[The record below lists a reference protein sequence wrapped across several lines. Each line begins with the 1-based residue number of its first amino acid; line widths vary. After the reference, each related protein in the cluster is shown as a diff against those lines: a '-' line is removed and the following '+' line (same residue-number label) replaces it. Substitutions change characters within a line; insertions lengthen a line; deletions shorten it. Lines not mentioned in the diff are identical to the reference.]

1 MASVTARAAT
11 PSSGTINVLTP
22 TQAYSSGPFLQP
34 NPTPTPIV
42 DSEPTCDAVHPCDS
56 YTLTVSLPADYQSTH
71 PTDVIRITSSW
82 PPLGGGQQSDY
93 DVWVYDS
100 AGHVVPTSSASS
112 NDPEVATL
120 PAVSAT
126 YTVKI
131 IPFHPAG
138 EIVTTTIV
146 LGPAPPSPFRA
157 GTYVT
162 GTDVWSQ
169 NVHLQGQ
176 GLTFS
181 HGHDSEPA
189 VRFDPDGTA
198 FVVSNGGSLTGG
210 TGLGMWKISESCG
223 QRYSFLEPEFPFYNG
238 GGDCDVDVASQRNA
252 NGFYNIY
259 TSSLHGTDALV
270 NINTSVSLDGGNTF
284 VTGVVSDEVPVN
296 DRQWTAAY
304 GASTVWLSFRS
315 LATGNNL
322 FAYRS
327 IANGLPGTFQG
338 PFPVYADVVT
348 SAAIN
353 TQLGNMVADQRPVPA
368 GTLPLTAGAN
378 GEGTLYHGFVLGQS
392 QIYVAVS
399 TDMGTTWH
407 SKLVFNGPG
416 GTDYGRNFSWVA
428 VDQAGNVYTCFCDQS
443 NIYYC
448 TSVDHGEHWTRPV
461 RVNDGPLAKG
471 CTMPTM
477 AAGSAGRLVFSWY
490 STSTVGSVDNSDSK
504 WTVMASRTEAAL
516 DSVPA
521 FEQVLVSDHYV
532 HSGLVCLD
540 GTGCNG
546 NRELL
551 DLFEMDVN
559 PVDGSSFITYTDDGA
574 EGGTYISKQL
584 AGTSAIAGRTIVDKS
599 LSCPTNVPCVSCP
612 PPPPPDPCQ
621 LPGVTVV
628 RDASGDQT
636 GAPANAQADIDS
648 VMIAEPFFTDGS
660 RKLVATLKVENLDP
674 TNLPPNTGWEVLFTA
689 PNATQYFVEMD
700 TFDPTTGVQFHYGHV
715 DPTLGESTDGAI
727 EGRLDQLGFITMTA
741 DASLVGGAV
750 RGQSLTGVH
759 GQTEVLVG
767 AQPGGA
773 GGGELV
779 FLDTTGNGAYTLV
792 GNASCGLFGLISP
805 PDQTVTAGDEKT
817 LFFQISNSSGAAAQY
832 DYMLADSLG
841 WTTGHSAP
849 LAGTTPSIPSGQ
861 SFTLQVDATVPTDC
875 VSGRDT
881 YRWSASP
888 VGNAA
893 AAETSLTHLRC
904 GVPETACRLPG
915 ITVVSDGAGD
925 QAASPQLTQFDVQH
939 TSMAEPYFTDGTRAL
954 IVTMKVADLTA
965 PLTPNGVWRTFWTV
979 PHAGGS
985 GNDSTYYVAMST
997 DQTGAPSY
1005 AFGVFIT
1012 NATTGTLTQ
1021 TRKGTAV
1028 GSESPDGTIQIAAP
1042 LADAGDPP
1050 VGTEISKVT
1059 TESRL
1064 LVGTSVTG
1072 GLIEQV
1078 DIGGGTGHYTI
1089 VGNSFCSLALVA
1101 PKARSLDCGNLS
1113 LNFYL
1118 MNTGPSAAN
1127 FDYQLTDSLG
1137 WTTTSSAPLSGQT
1150 GSLAAGA
1157 TFMLNVGAIVPP
1169 GQGKQ
1174 NVYHWTGSI
1183 TGQPSTL
1190 HATQATFLDT
1200 CQATAGVIG
1209 PAAER
1214 HILALERPTPNPFT
1228 RSARIDFE
1236 LPSDGH
1242 VRLAVY
1248 AVTGQRVQTLIDGPR
1263 QAGRSSVTLE
1273 ARGLPTGIYYV
1284 RLETAGR
1291 KLVRTVLLMK

>member
-1 MASVTARAAT
+1 
-11 PSSGTINVLTP
+11 
-22 TQAYSSGPFLQP
+22 
-34 NPTPTPIV
+34 
-42 DSEPTCDAVHPCDS
+42 
-56 YTLTVSLPADYQSTH
+56 
-71 PTDVIRITSSW
+71 
-82 PPLGGGQQSDY
+82 
-93 DVWVYDS
+93 
-100 AGHVVPTSSASS
+100 
-112 NDPEVATL
+112 
-120 PAVSAT
+120 
-126 YTVKI
+126 
-131 IPFHPAG
+131 
-138 EIVTTTIV
+138 
-146 LGPAPPSPFRA
+146 
-157 GTYVT
+157 
-162 GTDVWSQ
+162 
-169 NVHLQGQ
+169 
-176 GLTFS
+176 
-181 HGHDSEPA
+181 
-189 VRFDPDGTA
+189 
-198 FVVSNGGSLTGG
+198 
-210 TGLGMWKISESCG
+210 
-223 QRYSFLEPEFPFYNG
+223 
-238 GGDCDVDVASQRNA
+238 
-252 NGFYNIY
+252 
-259 TSSLHGTDALV
+259 
-270 NINTSVSLDGGNTF
+270 
-284 VTGVVSDEVPVN
+284 
-296 DRQWTAAY
+296 
-304 GASTVWLSFRS
+304 
-315 LATGNNL
+315 
-322 FAYRS
+322 
-327 IANGLPGTFQG
+327 
-338 PFPVYADVVT
+338 
-348 SAAIN
+348 
-353 TQLGNMVADQRPVPA
+353 
-368 GTLPLTAGAN
+368 
-378 GEGTLYHGFVLGQS
+378 
-392 QIYVAVS
+392 
-399 TDMGTTWH
+399 
-407 SKLVFNGPG
+407 
-416 GTDYGRNFSWVA
+416 
-428 VDQAGNVYTCFCDQS
+428 VDQAGNVYTCFCDQA

-448 TSVDHGEHWTRPV
+448 ASVDHGEHWTRPV

-490 STSTVGSVDNSDSK
+490 STSTAGGVDNSDSR

-532 HSGLVCLD
+532 HNGLVCLD
-540 GTGCNG
+540 GTGCDG
-546 NRELL
+546 DRELL

-648 VMIAEPFFTDGS
+648 VMIAEPFFADGS

-727 EGRLDQLGFITMTA
+727 EGRLDQLGFITMTV

-750 RGQSLTGVH
+750 RGQNLTGVH

-767 AQPGGA
+767 AQPGGV

-779 FLDTTGNGAYTLV
+779 FLDTTGNGVYTLV

-805 PDQTVTAGDEKT
+805 PDQTVTAGDVKT
-817 LFFQISNSSGAAAQY
+817 LFFQISNSSGVAAQY

-861 SFTLQVDATVPTDC
+861 SFTLQVEATVPTDC
-875 VSGRDT
+875 VNGRDT

-997 DQTGAPSY
+997 DQTGTPSY
-1005 AFGVFIT
+1005 AFGVFVT
-1012 NATTGTLTQ
+1012 NATTGTITQ

-1028 GSESPDGTIQIAAP
+1028 GSESPDGTIQIASP
-1042 LADAGDPP
+1042 LAYAGDPP

-1078 DIGGGTGHYTI
+1078 DIGGWHGSLHDRGQQLLLAGARRPQGTFGGLWQPAAQLLSHEHRAERRELRLPAHRLAGLDLHVERAALGADRLAGGGRHVHAQRRCDRSARPGQAECLSLDRLDHGPALDVARDAGGVPRHLPGHGRRDRSGGRATRPGARAPHAES
-1089 VGNSFCSLALVA
+1089 VHAFGADRLRTPVRRSRQAGGLCGDRAARPDAGRRNAGGGTEQRHTGSSWPSDRHLLCPARDGGKEAGAGRVA
-1101 PKARSLDCGNLS
+1101 DEVVRRPLGRSLDRWPRW
-1113 LNFYL
+1113 FAP
-1118 MNTGPSAAN
+1118 GPARSWRRA
-1127 FDYQLTDSLG
+1127 L
-1137 WTTTSSAPLSGQT
+1137 PE
-1150 GSLAAGA
+1150 
-1157 TFMLNVGAIVPP
+1157 
-1169 GQGKQ
+1169 
-1174 NVYHWTGSI
+1174 
-1183 TGQPSTL
+1183 
-1190 HATQATFLDT
+1190 
-1200 CQATAGVIG
+1200 ATAPFPPSPPLPPSRPS
-1209 PAAER
+1209 PA
-1214 HILALERPTPNPFT
+1214 
-1228 RSARIDFE
+1228 
-1236 LPSDGH
+1236 
-1242 VRLAVY
+1242 
-1248 AVTGQRVQTLIDGPR
+1248 
-1263 QAGRSSVTLE
+1263 
-1273 ARGLPTGIYYV
+1273 
-1284 RLETAGR
+1284 
-1291 KLVRTVLLMK
+1291 